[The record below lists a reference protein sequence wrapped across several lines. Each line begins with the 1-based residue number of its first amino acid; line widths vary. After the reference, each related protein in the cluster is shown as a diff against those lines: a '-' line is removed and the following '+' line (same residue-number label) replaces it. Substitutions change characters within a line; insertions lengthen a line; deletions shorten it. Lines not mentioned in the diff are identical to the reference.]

1 MTVYTTR
8 QDYIDQVITPA
19 LGDEINDFDVDG
31 IADDMLVYT
40 DGNGNANRAGLI
52 ENDND
57 FWEVAAEHDMS
68 DN

>member
-1 MTVYTTR
+1 MTIYTTR
-8 QDYIDQVITPA
+8 QDYIDQVIAPA
-19 LGDEINDFDVDG
+19 LGAAINDFDVDG

-52 ENDND
+52 ENDED

-68 DN
+68 NN